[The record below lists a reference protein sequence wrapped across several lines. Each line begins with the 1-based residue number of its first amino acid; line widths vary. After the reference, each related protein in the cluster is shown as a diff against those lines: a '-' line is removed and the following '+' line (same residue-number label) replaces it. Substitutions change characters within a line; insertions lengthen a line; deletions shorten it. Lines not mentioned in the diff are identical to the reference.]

1 MQRMLQ
7 KYGWAISLFI
17 VLVLVILGIVII
29 VNRSY
34 DELAD
39 QSTNFEETQDGTENQ
54 NLSGLSK
61 PSPEMFK
68 TLDSEKQVGRA
79 ENSEL
84 VDDEFDSKNQSDQNE
99 QNVKQEKIIL
109 DSQNSVSK
117 PKQDMSTS
125 NSDNTKSSTLGAV
138 DDMISSDNSI
148 RPQEKNDVELEVV
161 NEQASG
167 KPETETETEP
177 SESYLNKEISNS
189 NRAVTAAKLKNQT
202 LETLGIKEKTT
213 SNLSVDP
220 TTSDDSSVEE
230 VKQKKVE
237 EDKALE
243 SKEDL
248 SVDVVR
254 VDKSGDAVIAGT
266 TTPNSRVEVLSND
279 EVVIETESD
288 AEGNFVAMG
297 TVKSMDFAQTLTLRS
312 EKELPANNVGIKSA
326 QEVHETELNDDRVL
340 EKEKDQWVVAENIFV
355 ILPNNLFESDADQN
369 GRGFDP
375 VIVQSDSNEIKIV
388 QNKSVVSVK
397 RITIDSISYSDLG
410 EAVLTGRAKPDYKVL
425 IYVDDK
431 FIDSSNVGASGG
443 WSSELTGLS
452 PGVYKLR
459 LDEVDDRGVVR
470 SRIETPFKKVSPD
483 ILMNMVSGSI
493 TVQPGNSL
501 WRIARR
507 IFGRGIKYI
516 EIYEKN
522 SDLIKD
528 PDLIY
533 PGQVF
538 AIPTKI

>member
-1 MQRMLQ
+1 M
-7 KYGWAISLFI
+7 
-17 VLVLVILGIVII
+17 
-29 VNRSY
+29 
-34 DELAD
+34 
-39 QSTNFEETQDGTENQ
+39 
-54 NLSGLSK
+54 
-61 PSPEMFK
+61 
-68 TLDSEKQVGRA
+68 
-79 ENSEL
+79 
-84 VDDEFDSKNQSDQNE
+84 
-99 QNVKQEKIIL
+99 

-117 PKQDMSTS
+117 PKQDISTS